1 VTLQRGT
8 EMIWYDTVG
17 GVPIRVGIPHDLT
30 ATEAKAVLEEFV
42 GFLGEL
48 AKLPHADKR
57 TIGEAYRIV
66 KNKDNKYY

>member
-1 VTLQRGT
+1 
-8 EMIWYDTVG
+8 MIWYDTVG

-48 AKLPHADKR
+48 AKLPHADKL
-57 TIGEAYRIV
+57 TIGEAYKIV
-66 KNKDNKYY
+66 SNKNKEH